1 MKLTIVGL
9 PIGNVED
16 ISERALRVL
25 QETNFIVCEDT
36 RMFSNLWSKLTTL
49 GKVQKKKAR
58 LKFVNDFNEHRVLP
72 SLLAEMNLLEEAVLI
87 SDAGMPLISDPGYKL
102 VHEGLGLGWE
112 VTVVPGPTAESAA
125 LAVSGLPTDKYIFL
139 GFLPKKPGKRSEMLK
154 NVKQMAEIMKF
165 SAVFYESPI
174 RLEKIIG
181 EMLEVFGDET
191 QICLAIDMTKVSE
204 KIFRGSMIEILEIV
218 KTRKLKGE
226 ATMILSLVDVLQ
238 GQALQIRDTIRPGPT
253 ATSQ

>member
-16 ISERALRVL
+16 ISERVLRAL
-25 QETNFIVCEDT
+25 QETKFIVCEDT

-49 GKVQKKKAR
+49 GKVEKLTAR

-72 SLLAEMNLLEEAVLI
+72 SLLVEMNQLEEAVLV

-102 VHEGLGLGWE
+102 VREGLDLGWE

-125 LAVSGLPTDKYIFL
+125 LAVSGLPTDKYMFL
-139 GFLPKKPGKRSEMLK
+139 GFLPKKPGKREDLLKTVMEMQK
-154 NVKQMAEIMKF
+154 KTKF
-165 SAVFYESPI
+165 TLVFYESTV
-174 RLEKIIG
+174 RLVKIFP
-181 EMLEVFGDET
+181 EMLEVFGAESRV
-191 QICLAIDMTKVSE
+191 CLALDLTKVSE
-204 KIFRGSMIEILEIV
+204 KIFRGSMAEILEIV

-226 ATMILSLVDVLQ
+226 ATIVMSLSDN
-238 GQALQIRDTIRPGPT
+238 
-253 ATSQ
+253 

>member
-1 MKLTIVGL
+1 MTIVGL

-49 GKVQKKKAR
+49 GKVQEKKAR

-72 SLLAEMNLLEEAVLI
+72 SLLAEMNLLEEAVLV

-102 VHEGLGLGWE
+102 VSEGLALGWD

-125 LAVSGLPTDKYIFL
+125 LAVSGLPTDKYMFL
-139 GFLPKKPGKRSEMLK
+139 GFLPKKPGKRSEMLRS
-154 NVKQMAEIMKF
+154 VKQMAEIMKF
-165 SAVFYESPI
+165 SAVFYESTV
-174 RLEKIIG
+174 RLEKILS
-181 EMLEVFGDET
+181 EMVEVFGGET
-191 QICLAIDMTKVSE
+191 RVCLALDMTKISE
-204 KIFRGSMIEILEIV
+204 KIFRGSMIDILEIV
-218 KTRKLKGE
+218 KNRKLKGE
-226 ATMILSLVDVLQ
+226 ATIVVSFVE
-238 GQALQIRDTIRPGPT
+238 
-253 ATSQ
+253 

>member
-49 GKVQKKKAR
+49 GKVQEKKAR

-72 SLLAEMNLLEEAVLI
+72 SLLAEMNLLEEAVLV

-102 VHEGLGLGWE
+102 VSEGLALGWD

-125 LAVSGLPTDKYIFL
+125 LAVSGLPTDKYMFL
-139 GFLPKKPGKRSEMLK
+139 GFLPKKPGKRSEMLRS
-154 NVKQMAEIMKF
+154 VKQMAEIMKF
-165 SAVFYESPI
+165 SAVFYESTV
-174 RLEKIIG
+174 RLEKILS
-181 EMLEVFGDET
+181 EMVEVFGGET
-191 QICLAIDMTKVSE
+191 RVCLALDMTKISE
-204 KIFRGSMIEILEIV
+204 KIFRGSMIDILEIV
-218 KTRKLKGE
+218 KNRKLKGE
-226 ATMILSLVDVLQ
+226 ATIVVSFVE
-238 GQALQIRDTIRPGPT
+238 
-253 ATSQ
+253 

>member
-125 LAVSGLPTDKYIFL
+125 LAVSGLPTDKYMFL
-139 GFLPKKPGKRSEMLK
+139 GFLPKKPGKRGEMLRH
-154 NVKQMAEIMKF
+154 VKDMNEMMNF
-165 SAVFYESPI
+165 SIVIYESTV

-181 EMLEVFGDET
+181 EMLDIFGEDVRM
-191 QICLAIDMTKVSE
+191 CLAVDLTKVSE
-204 KIFRGSMIEILEIV
+204 KIFRGSIVEILEV
-218 KTRKLKGE
+218 VRKTKLKGE
-226 ATMILSLVDVLQ
+226 ATLVLSIV
-238 GQALQIRDTIRPGPT
+238 
-253 ATSQ
+253 

>member
-16 ISERALRVL
+16 ISERVLNAL
-25 QETNFIVCEDT
+25 QETSFIVCEDT

-49 GKVQKKKAR
+49 GKVGAKKAK

-72 SLLAEMNLLEEAVLI
+72 SLLAEMNQLDEAVLV

-102 VHEGLGLGWE
+102 VHEGLALGWE

-125 LAVSGLPTDKYIFL
+125 LAVSGLPTDKYMFL
-139 GFLPKKPGKRSEMLK
+139 GFLPKKPGKRGEMLK
-154 NVKQMAEIMKF
+154 NVKEMSDMMKF
-165 SAVFYESPI
+165 SAVFYESPV

-181 EMLEVFGDET
+181 EMLEIYGGEAKL
-191 QICLAIDMTKVSE
+191 CLALDLTKVSE
-204 KIFRGSMIEILEIV
+204 KIFRGNLAEVLEIV

-226 ATMILSLVDVLQ
+226 ATLVLSLAND
-238 GQALQIRDTIRPGPT
+238 
-253 ATSQ
+253 

>member
-25 QETNFIVCEDT
+25 QETKFIVCEDT
-36 RMFSNLWSKLTTL
+36 RMFGNLWSKLTSL
-49 GKVQKKKAR
+49 GKVQEKKTK
-58 LKFVNDFNEHRVLP
+58 LKFVNDFNEHRILP
-72 SLLAEMNLLEEAVLI
+72 SLLAEMNLLEEAVLV

-102 VHEGLGLGWE
+102 VSEGLALGWD

-125 LAVSGLPTDKYIFL
+125 LAVSGLPTDKYMFL
-139 GFLPKKPGKRSEMLK
+139 GFLPKKPGKRGEMLK
-154 NVKQMAEIMKF
+154 NVKRMAEIMKF
-165 SAVFYESPI
+165 SAVFYESPV

-181 EMLEVFGDET
+181 EMSEVFGDET

-204 KIFRGSMIEILEIV
+204 KILRGSVLEILEIV
-218 KTRKLKGE
+218 KTKILKGE
-226 ATMILSLVDVLQ
+226 AALVVSLADTSFTVCHS
-238 GQALQIRDTIRPGPT
+238 GQT
-253 ATSQ
+253 